1 MPFGFIVMQL
11 VFFALPVGAV
21 AFFGWLGLRYVR
33 ARERDVGARLKAES
47 SGRADELARLRDAM
61 LELRSDVHGLRERQ
75 EFVERLLES
84 PRSGDCAGAGSD
96 TTTRTPG
103 RSQS

>member
-33 ARERDVGARLKAES
+33 AGERDIGARLEGEIRA
-47 SGRADELARLRDAM
+47 GR
-61 LELRSDVHGLRERQ
+61 
-75 EFVERLLES
+75 
-84 PRSGDCAGAGSD
+84 
-96 TTTRTPG
+96 
-103 RSQS
+103 

>member
-33 ARERDVGARLKAES
+33 ARERDIGARLEGE
-47 SGRADELARLRDAM
+47 SGRADELARLRDAV
-61 LELRSDVHGLRERQ
+61 LELQSDVHALRERQ

-84 PRSGDCAGAGSD
+84 PRSADRARAGSD
-96 TTTRTPG
+96 TTTSGPIRK
-103 RSQS
+103 